1 MKNIALCALTLAL
14 TSMVSVS
21 SYAVEGGTTLSWT
34 EHPYFIESQ
43 CTGTVLGGQYILLAG
58 HCGASVDSPFPRQV
72 NLSNGETMI
81 PTTRNAEPY
90 YDVDGIW
97 GGGGADVALWT
108 LPSTAPMNKV
118 LFVADLFDAAST
130 VNLGDNVS
138 FMGFG
143 QDDNTPRLELAKN
156 HTVSWFGISA
166 FEYKGIDGHSVPGDS
181 GAPVLNTDNNI
192 IAVNYSS
199 GGNVDSEGKYDAN
212 GTDLHFVKNWLLQNI
227 NRWHSATELTFTGDK
242 TIEVQS
248 LHVNAIDMATRQN
261 NGTLTTGDIAVT
273 GGTCVTDGA
282 VSPFGMCTLEI
293 KSGSGEG
300 KIMLEDGNAITVNR
314 APEPDPKPE
323 PKPDNGSSGG
333 GSLGWFGLLSL
344 LAITLRHKA

>member
-1 MKNIALCALTLAL
+1 MKNIALSALTLAL
-14 TSMVSVS
+14 TNMISVS
-21 SYAVEGGTTLSWT
+21 SYAVEGGTALSWT
-34 EHPYFIESQ
+34 EHPYLIESQ
-43 CTGTVLGGQYILLAG
+43 CTGTVLGGQYVLLAG
-58 HCGASVDSPFPRQV
+58 HCANSVDSPFPRQV
-72 NLSNGETMI
+72 NLSNSESLMPTHRETL
-81 PTTRNAEPY
+81 
-90 YDVDGIW
+90 YDPNLPVSEF
-97 GGGGADVALWT
+97 ADVALWT
-108 LPSTAPMNKV
+108 LPSTAPMDKV
-118 LFVADLFDAAST
+118 LFVADLNDTAST

-143 QDDNTPRLELAKN
+143 QDDNTPQLELAKN
-156 HTVSWFGISA
+156 HSVSWLGISA

-199 GGNVDSEGKYDAN
+199 GGSVDGEGKYDAN
-212 GTDLHFVKNWLLQNI
+212 GTNLHFVKDWLLQNI
-227 NRWHSATELTFTGDK
+227 NRWHSATELTFTGEQ

-248 LHVNAIDMATRQN
+248 LHVNDIDMATRQN

-282 VSPFGMCTLEI
+282 VAPFGMCTLEL
-293 KSGSGEG
+293 KSGAGEG
-300 KIMLEDGNAITVNR
+300 KVMLDDGNEITVNR

-344 LAITLRHKA
+344 LAIVLRRKA